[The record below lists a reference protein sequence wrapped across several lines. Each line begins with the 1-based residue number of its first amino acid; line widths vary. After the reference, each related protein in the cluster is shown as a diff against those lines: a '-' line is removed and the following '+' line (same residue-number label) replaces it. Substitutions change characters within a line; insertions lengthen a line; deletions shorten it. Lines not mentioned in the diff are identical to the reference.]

1 MNVSSDTTDGLSA
14 KCHVCDKMVW
24 TTPLTPF
31 DDGTC
36 PHCGTLLW
44 FGEASKYVGDP
55 IQRLA
60 QLGAD
65 VEVDAEGEVQLIRF
79 SGFSYDDSVIHQL
92 AELHEVPVIDI
103 CETAITS
110 SGAKRLKRLLPQ
122 VSILH

>member
-1 MNVSSDTTDGLSA
+1 MNISTDTTDGLPA
-14 KCHVCDKMVW
+14 KCHVCGKMVW
-24 TTPLTPF
+24 TTPLTPL

-44 FGEASKYVGDP
+44 FGEASIDVGVP

-79 SGFSYDDSVIHQL
+79 SGASYDDSIIYWWRNSMKTRL
-92 AELHEVPVIDI
+92 LIF
-103 CETAITS
+103 
-110 SGAKRLKRLLPQ
+110 AKRQSQSLVKN
-122 VSILH
+122 S